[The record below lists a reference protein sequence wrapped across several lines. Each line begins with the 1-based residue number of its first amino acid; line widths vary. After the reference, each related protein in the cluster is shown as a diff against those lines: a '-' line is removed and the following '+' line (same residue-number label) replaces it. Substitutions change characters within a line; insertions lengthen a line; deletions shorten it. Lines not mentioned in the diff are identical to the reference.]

1 MSEWKSKIKG
11 QTIESEDFFCAGTGW
26 GISDGIAELI
36 TLIKKRRKE
45 RKAKKLNR
53 N

>member
-1 MSEWKSKIKG
+1 MSEWKNKINR
-11 QTIESEDFFCAGTGW
+11 QTTESEDFFCAGTGW
-26 GISDGIAELI
+26 GISDGIVELI
-36 TLIKKRRKE
+36 NLIKKRRKE